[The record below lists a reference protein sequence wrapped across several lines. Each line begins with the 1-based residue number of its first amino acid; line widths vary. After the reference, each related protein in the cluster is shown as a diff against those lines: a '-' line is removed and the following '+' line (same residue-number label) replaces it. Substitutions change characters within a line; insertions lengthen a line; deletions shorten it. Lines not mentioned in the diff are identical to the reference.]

1 MSTYDEDFDSS
12 DSSAAGESPKMSQGR
27 SSGGTAIVAS
37 ILPAPPVPVPTLQP
51 LPFPCKES
59 PSIAAAAPPPVVQ
72 GPGNCETPAVA
83 ADLCLGNSGEKVEGP
98 SRRSSKDAAQPGH
111 LPKAL
116 PITGSELERPMNELD
131 LSPKNAP
138 VEGAEELTQ
147 KSGLRG
153 AEVLATT
160 GAAVP
165 VSNNATTEASG
176 TVHVAE
182 EGSSHDG
189 SSIFSTLSQHLTKTM
204 MQRGKEAAL
213 KHDTD
218 ETHPAND
225 KVASG
230 EGQNSL
236 TMEKMGKTMGSNS
249 LPFKATA
256 ESNPADNSASSP
268 LNKPQLP
275 SMGNDPSSLALSGGA
290 FSVGPHAPITL
301 SIPAVDS
308 LRRAQD
314 TVGTSTAVNSLSLP
328 PLPSLQPIQTGQ
340 LPNKESALGSVPP
353 PLPPRETPHSTKIA
367 ELRETSEA
375 VERLVR
381 AFALLRGHSPL
392 SFANTTTPQGAT
404 KVTFVPTEIEKMSS
418 LRQDHGVG
426 DAGTVRTFTPTLRP
440 LAAWKVRPNSA
451 SVDDDG
457 NRTVGRCDQ
466 EAGDPNKQ
474 LVAQMN
480 EEAIEEAILS
490 LVMELLQQHTK
501 AEPDTQNGGRP
512 LLQPVREVVS
522 MDNFRYFPCHGSR
535 TKPAARGKVAPLTV
549 FGGGMQAFAPDDA
562 EAAESLYHS
571 ILEALQKYVWTHVD
585 RSLLRSEKPLL
596 PPITAP
602 FAVAIQLD
610 LLHVCLQIIERRL
623 NSGSTRVPE
632 TAVWIQYDGPRD
644 AEQLAR
650 NAVHCLPFEAL
661 EAKMSARSVFRL
673 EYWVT
678 SDSMWTVTEA
688 LLASIRAG
696 VVKDGDGYCVF
707 NRTNDIRADP
717 KSLFPTR
724 VPFFSLLPPDAS
736 GARCR
741 EGEVTPSSRKALSL
755 RRREARD
762 DGDYDASSPRGVCK
776 ASTELFHIEP
786 STLQSLAHVVSTVS
800 TDILE
805 GDTSLAQHDYKQSYN
820 DATLAVSEAICEL
833 LNDAGIRAAVQRRAK
848 AKMTEVA
855 ERREADS
862 RLNRMDKERAI
873 IAAAEAEA
881 ERVVQR
887 ILQELRV
894 EEGRSA

>member
-571 ILEALQKYVWTHVD
+571 ILEALQKYVW
-585 RSLLRSEKPLL
+585 K
-596 PPITAP
+596 
-602 FAVAIQLD
+602 
-610 LLHVCLQIIERRL
+610 
-623 NSGSTRVPE
+623 
-632 TAVWIQYDGPRD
+632 
-644 AEQLAR
+644 LAR